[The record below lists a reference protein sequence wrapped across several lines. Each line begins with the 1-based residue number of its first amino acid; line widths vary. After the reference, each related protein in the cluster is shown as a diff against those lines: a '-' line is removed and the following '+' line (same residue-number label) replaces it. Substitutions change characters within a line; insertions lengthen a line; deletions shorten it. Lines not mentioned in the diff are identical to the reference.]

1 MARASSVRGTGSPP
15 HMRGKARA
23 GAGPD
28 GQRGITP
35 AHAGKSA
42 GLAKDQNRVWDHP
55 RTCGEK
61 AFTSSLFQ
69 VFSGSPPHMRGKER
83 HGYSHHPR
91 MGITPAHAGKSLI
104 YAIWVC
110 STWDHPRTC
119 GEKIK
124 YRQKPI
130 QEKGSPPHM
139 RGKVENSA
147 RQVSMI
153 GITPAHAGKRL
164 LLQKPQADHWD
175 HPRTCGE
182 KYDHVD
188 VFKLTEGS
196 PPHMRGKGINH
207 FFCGAV
213 LGITPAHAGKSIL
226 S

>member
-119 GEKIK
+119 GEK
-124 YRQKPI
+124 
-130 QEKGSPPHM
+130 EKISAPEFFKGGSPPHM
-139 RGKVENSA
+139 RGKAYYHDGVNASH
-147 RQVSMI
+147 

-164 LLQKPQADHWD
+164 NTVKNPFKKRD

-182 KYDHVD
+182 KLKIALVRL
-188 VFKLTEGS
+188 V
-196 PPHMRGKGINH
+196 
-207 FFCGAV
+207 
-213 LGITPAHAGKSIL
+213 
-226 S
+226 